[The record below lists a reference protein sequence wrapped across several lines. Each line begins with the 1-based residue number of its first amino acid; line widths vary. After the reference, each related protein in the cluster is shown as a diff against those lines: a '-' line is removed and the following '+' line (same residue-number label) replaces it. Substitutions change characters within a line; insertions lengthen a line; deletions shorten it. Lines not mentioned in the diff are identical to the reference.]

1 MQTVSLF
8 CDTNIRL
15 LNVLGGYKQV
25 MKEIVEKLTKLNQTI
40 STMESCTG
48 GLLANTITNIEGA
61 SEVYKFGVVPYSNE
75 YKIKLGVD
83 KQLIEK
89 YTVYSQE
96 VASNMAHTIA
106 NIANAN
112 YGIGITGKLNK
123 PDKNNQF
130 DKDNVVYISIYNSSQ
145 KKYYNKKIYLD
156 NDTRENSKKYVVD
169 QVIQQL
175 KQII

>member
-1 MQTVSLF
+1 
-8 CDTNIRL
+8 
-15 LNVLGGYKQV
+15 

-75 YKIKLGVD
+75 YKIKLEVD

>member
-1 MQTVSLF
+1 
-8 CDTNIRL
+8 
-15 LNVLGGYKQV
+15 
-25 MKEIVEKLTKLNQTI
+25 MKEIVEKLTKLNKTI

>member
-1 MQTVSLF
+1 
-8 CDTNIRL
+8 
-15 LNVLGGYKQV
+15 

-96 VASNMAHTIA
+96 VASNIEHTIA